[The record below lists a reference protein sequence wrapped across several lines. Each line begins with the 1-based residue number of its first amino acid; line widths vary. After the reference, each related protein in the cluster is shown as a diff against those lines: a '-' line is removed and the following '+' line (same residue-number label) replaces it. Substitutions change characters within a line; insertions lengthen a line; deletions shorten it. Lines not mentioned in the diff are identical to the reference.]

1 LTTTVP
7 FEGKSAMTDTVAI
20 TARLRAR
27 LAELNDDM
35 ARLQGDL
42 RAPLDADFAEQ
53 ANELEDQDAL
63 AGIEDA
69 HRAEATQI
77 RAALGRI
84 AAGKYGVCQNCGC
97 DIPPARLAVLP
108 TATLCIGC
116 VVN

>member
-1 LTTTVP
+1 VSI
-7 FEGKSAMTDTVAI
+7 EGKNAVIDTVAI
-20 TARLRAR
+20 EAALQAR
-27 LAELNDDM
+27 LAELENHM

-53 ANELEDQDAL
+53 ANELEDQYAL

-97 DIPPARLAVLP
+97 NIPPARLAVLP